1 MRKVLFRSPGGSSF
15 DKPGFFHGLGQTL
28 VNTNGQYFAVT
39 VAFVETEELRLIK
52 VDIEDLKFVEPMT
65 TDNHSID

>member
-1 MRKVLFRSPGGSSF
+1 MRKVLFRSPGSASF

-39 VAFVETEELRLIK
+39 VAIVETTEGRLIK
-52 VDIEDLKFVEPMT
+52 VDVEDLKFSNEPEA
-65 TDNHSID
+65 